1 MRHLSNKMKTLIYL
15 GVYANKDYIDL
26 LLLCLK
32 SLEKFSNPSDNTDV
46 LVYTSPDLTDHV
58 KNALS
63 SISFP
68 VTICVVND
76 IRSMMDGLGSKFRV
90 FDYTDCF
97 QYERILYIDTDVL
110 VANSLEGILTC
121 PLKDD
126 TVYSMKEGRLDNM
139 YFCRDFLDF
148 TKVDGS
154 ITSVNAGIF
163 LFKPSYKIKNLF
175 YEIYTDF
182 KSNRV
187 PTSFNEQSYYAYHMY
202 ISNCYDNEFLT
213 PLIGAYGFTKE
224 TPQKP
229 LYHFIGPYVGGG
241 AEKRSV
247 MTDVFFNKLC

>member
-1 MRHLSNKMKTLIYL
+1 MKTLIYL
-15 GVYANKDYIDL
+15 GVYLNKDYVDL
-26 LLLCLK
+26 LYLCLK
-32 SLEKFSNPSDNTDV
+32 SLEKFSKPSGTTDV
-46 LVYTSPDLTDHV
+46 LVYTSPDLKDTV
-58 KNALS
+58 MNSLS
-63 SISFP
+63 SLSYP
-68 VTICVVND
+68 VMVCITDGLTSIC
-76 IRSMMDGLGSKFRV
+76 DGLGSKFRV
-90 FDYTDCF
+90 FNFIDCF

-110 VANSLEGILTC
+110 VANSLDVILTS

-126 TVYSMKEGRLDNM
+126 TVYAMKEGRLDNM
-139 YFCRDFLDF
+139 YFCRDFFDF

-163 LFKPSYKIKNLF
+163 MFKPSDKVRKLF
-175 YEIYTDF
+175 SDIYTDL

-187 PTSFNEQSYYAYHMY
+187 PTAFVDQAYFAYHVY
-202 ISNCYDNEFLT
+202 INNCYDNEFLT

-247 MTDVFFNKLC
+247 MTDVFYNKLH